1 MNEVAPNYWLVRTG
15 PGSAVVDDFAGL
27 GIVAVSWAGV
37 AGLGDLRD
45 YDSEQLRE
53 VLGTVLRLP
62 AADARELE
70 DFRDAIS
77 VGDIVVSPNPK
88 SRELLFGEITGEYEW
103 RNPEPIPGYRH
114 VRTTDWLGRWDREAA
129 PSSLQL
135 DTKNRRIVNP
145 LTDTAGLGD
154 VVVAL
159 RAGEGR
165 PAVPQM
171 RPRASIGTHR
181 PAAKRPATKA
191 VASPDRV
198 CSGCGYKWPAAN
210 FGPDSEFCRDCA

>member
-1 MNEVAPNYWLVRTG
+1 VSEVAPNYWLVRTG

-37 AGLGDLRD
+37 TGLGDLRE
-45 YDSEQLRE
+45 YDSEKLRE
-53 VLGTVLRLP
+53 VLATVLRLP

-70 DFRDAIS
+70 DFRDGMS

-88 SRELLFGEITGEYEW
+88 SRELLFGEVAGDYEW

-114 VRTTDWLGRWDREAA
+114 VRTTNWLGRWDRESA
-129 PSSLQL
+129 PPSLQL
-135 DTKNRRIVNP
+135 DTKNRRIVNR
-145 LTDTAGLGD
+145 LADTAGLDD
-154 VVVAL
+154 VVTAMK
-159 RAGEGR
+159 AGEGR

-171 RPRASIGTHR
+171 RPRPRIGTHR
-181 PAAKRPATKA
+181 PTAKRPAAKA